1 MSQELVTYIILGSKA
16 RLSKVKHFKTD
27 AHEQCVHLNYDENI
41 EKTLDSVIT
50 NSHGSLIVLL
60 PPSSIPSSDSRDT
73 LKKISLV
80 NVSAW
85 GWFKYNSKRKN
96 LAQNLG
102 KITTFISGVPS
113 LEQGLYFSKR
123 LYFSI
128 GGIGEVGSSPFAEI
142 SKRLQSR
149 LDPQKPLQP
158 LSIRTKNLK
167 IS

>member
-16 RLSKVKHFKTD
+16 RLSKVKYFKTD

-50 NSHGSLIVLL
+50 KSHGSLIVLL

-85 GWFKYNSKRKN
+85 G
-96 LAQNLG
+96 
-102 KITTFISGVPS
+102 
-113 LEQGLYFSKR
+113 
-123 LYFSI
+123 
-128 GGIGEVGSSPFAEI
+128 
-142 SKRLQSR
+142 
-149 LDPQKPLQP
+149 
-158 LSIRTKNLK
+158 
-167 IS
+167 